1 MLRSNQPGTAVSRRL
16 KEALEIFPRGVHIRD
31 VVFRSSF
38 VSNQLSPSKV
48 WESRGSLLYRS
59 GQPFGKIPE
68 VTLTWITG
76 RNFFFFPFFHR
87 NGLPSEKKIEPFLIV
102 LFIFNDLFSFNP
114 SGNLR
119 AFCDL
124 VPIGEKD

>member
-1 MLRSNQPGTAVSRRL
+1 MSSSAVVSSAINSARQKCGSPEGVYCTVLVKLLAKFL
-16 KEALEIFPRGVHIRD
+16 KLLLP
-31 VVFRSSF
+31 
-38 VSNQLSPSKV
+38 
-48 WESRGSLLYRS
+48 GSLA
-59 GQPFGKIPE
+59 E
-68 VTLTWITG
+68 T
-76 RNFFFFPFFHR
+76 FFFPFFHR

-124 VPIGEKD
+124 VPIGVND